1 MSMELMVKAMNA
13 KVGNALR
20 KLVLLK
26 LADNAND
33 KGECWPSYQ
42 HIADQCEIAHS
53 TVRKHIKDLE
63 SAGYLTIHP
72 RKTELGH
79 GSNIYKLQLP
89 PKPPMLADAAPMPS
103 DSTPMP
109 SDSTPMP
116 SDSIGGCREIAGGMP
131 SDSTPPMPSDSTRT
145 SHSFEPVNEP
155 LKDHNTGS
163 KTSTAKFD
171 FSSWPAE
178 PSAQIL
184 KDWLAVR
191 KAKKAPFTQTVINRL
206 AKHLHQAA
214 QHGLSVD
221 ECLGQCAVRGWV
233 GFEFGWL
240 VNAGVVATQKL
251 AIPDHGQQ
259 PKQTVDDGF
268 PAWEGE

>member
-33 KGECWPSYQ
+33 KGECWPSHQ
-42 HIADQCEIAHS
+42 HVADQCEIS
-53 TVRKHIKDLE
+53 RSSVRKHIADLE
-63 SAGYLTIHP
+63 AAGYLTIKA
-72 RKTELGH
+72 RKTDLGTA
-79 GSNIYKLQLP
+79 SNLYKLQFP
-89 PKPPMLADAAPMPS
+89 PKPTAVDPMPA
-103 DSTPMP
+103 DDTPMP
-109 SDSTPMP
+109 ADDT
-116 SDSIGGCREIAGGMP
+116 GGCREKAGAIAGAG
-131 SDSTPPMPSDSTRT
+131 TPPMPAAGTRT

-155 LKDHNTGS
+155 LKDLSATRTKS
-163 KTSTAKFD
+163 TKPTATAKGKNAGLD
-171 FSSWPAE
+171 FSPWPAE
-178 PSAQIL
+178 PSSQVL
-184 KDWLAVR
+184 QDWLAVR

-221 ECLGQCAVRGWV
+221 ECLSECAVRGWV
-233 GFEFGWL
+233 GFEFAWL
-240 VNAGVVATQKL
+240 VNAGVLQGKVL
-251 AIPDHGQQ
+251 AIPDHGT
-259 PKQTVDDGF
+259 PQTSVDDGF